1 MSSLGHKRSLVGQAD
16 RNTLFFKVTIM
27 DPRRAMIGAP
37 LEPYDLP
44 IAIAKG
50 RDDIHVRGQMTE
62 FWRAIAAEQ
71 ISDKAQP
78 SP

>member
-1 MSSLGHKRSLVGQAD
+1 
-16 RNTLFFKVTIM
+16 M